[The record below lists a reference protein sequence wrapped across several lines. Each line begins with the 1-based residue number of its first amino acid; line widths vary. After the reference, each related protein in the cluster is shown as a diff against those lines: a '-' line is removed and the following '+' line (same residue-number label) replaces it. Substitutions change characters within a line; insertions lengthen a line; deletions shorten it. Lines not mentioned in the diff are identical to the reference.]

1 MFPSW
6 LNVTSPLTHVEY
18 GWTLIAS
25 NTSDTVGNR
34 IRTTSVDD
42 FIITLIWHETQR
54 GAYVLGGWSTAV
66 HLLENEV
73 ETFLGLSLSKRVHRS
88 NTLSGMIVFSWSKNC
103 LVLVTTCNKKWP
115 LAEIPKTL
123 GSQVNWDL
131 GDIMIG
137 RPFFFTWFY
146 YISIQLV
153 AQQFLWGNFNGY
165 SFSRVIRS

>member
-1 MFPSW
+1 MSRNFPYIEFAIEVEPRDLFPSW

-25 NTSDTVGNR
+25 NTSDTAGNR

-73 ETFLGLSLSKRVHRS
+73 EKFLGLSLSKRVHWA
-88 NTLSGMIVFSWSKNC
+88 NTLSGMIVFSLEQEVPC
-103 LVLVTTCNKKWP
+103 
-115 LAEIPKTL
+115 
-123 GSQVNWDL
+123 
-131 GDIMIG
+131 
-137 RPFFFTWFY
+137 F
-146 YISIQLV
+146 
-153 AQQFLWGNFNGY
+153 GNH
-165 SFSRVIRS
+165 VQ